1 MAERRG
7 TIVITTSSFGRD
19 HAQLQRLGSEG
30 WRIVFNPHGRRLTE
44 HEVFDLLN
52 DTGAVAMVAGV
63 EPLTR
68 NTFEKCPNLRVVS
81 RCGIGLDSVDL
92 EAAREHDITV
102 INTPDAPAV
111 AVAELTMALLLA
123 TARKVTEADRN
134 MHDRIWTP
142 LMGSL
147 VDGTRVGVVGLGRVG
162 TRVGTLC
169 EAFGARVAYYD
180 PLVESDRF
188 ERVEDLRTLAARSDF
203 LTVHVPLVD
212 ATRHLI
218 DQPVFQAMPEH
229 AILVNTSRGG
239 VVDEVELAAALE
251 AGSIAAA
258 AVDVFEREPYDGPL
272 CELPNAVLTSHMGS
286 YARQARR
293 RMESESLDNL
303 IVALAGP

>member
-1 MAERRG
+1 VAEGRG

-19 HAQLQRLGSEG
+19 HAQLQRLGSDG

-44 HEVFDLLN
+44 HEAFDLLN
-52 DTGAVAMVAGV
+52 DTGAIAMVAGV

-68 NTFEKCPNLRVVS
+68 TTFEKCPNLRIVS

-92 EAAREHDITV
+92 AAAEECEITV
-102 INTPDAPAV
+102 VNTPDAPAV

-134 MHDRIWTP
+134 MHEGIWTP

-147 VDGTRVGVVGLGRVG
+147 VNGTRVGVVGLGRVG
-162 TRVGTLC
+162 TRVSTLT
-169 EAFGARVAYYD
+169 EAFGASVSYYD
-180 PLVESDRF
+180 PLVDSDRF
-188 ERVEDLRTLAARSDF
+188 EQVDDLRTLAARSDF

-218 DQPVFQAMPEH
+218 DQPVFHAMPDH
-229 AILVNTSRGG
+229 AILINTSRGG
-239 VVDEVELAAALE
+239 VVDEAALAVALE
-251 AGSIAAA
+251 TGSIAAA
-258 AVDVFEREPYDGPL
+258 AIDVFEREPYDGPL
-272 CELPNAVLTSHMGS
+272 CWLPNAVLTSHMGS

-293 RMESESLDNL
+293 RMESEALDNL
-303 IVALAGP
+303 IAALAGS